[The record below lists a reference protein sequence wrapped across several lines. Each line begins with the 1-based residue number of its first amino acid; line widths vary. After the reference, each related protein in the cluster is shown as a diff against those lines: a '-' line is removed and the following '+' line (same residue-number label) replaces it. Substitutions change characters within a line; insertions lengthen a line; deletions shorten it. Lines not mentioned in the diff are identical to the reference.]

1 MELNRIFKQPVSRP
15 IEGVIKADDES
26 SLYVELNEYVLT
38 DEVAKRLEHFLDAYN
53 DYHGANGVWVS
64 GFFGSGKS
72 HLLKMLALIME
83 NRSVDGSTALDI
95 FLPKIPKEDE
105 LLRAALK
112 KAVAIPS
119 KSILFNIDQKADIIS
134 KSQTDA
140 LLSVFVKVFNEMC
153 GYFGKQG
160 YIAHFERDLDS
171 RNQLEAF
178 KTSYQQHA
186 NKPWERGREQALLES
201 GNIARAYAEITGED
215 PALAK
220 GILDKY
226 RAQYSVSI
234 EDFSEQV
241 KAWLDKKPANFRLN
255 FFVDEVGQYI
265 ADNTKLMTNL
275 QTVAESLATKCQGRA
290 WIIVTAQEDMNSV
303 LGDMNKQQSNDFSKI
318 QARFANR
325 LKLTSADVAEV
336 IQKRLLT
343 KNEAGTALLSSTYEQ
358 QFNNFKTLFEF
369 ADGGQQYTNFRDAEH
384 FTYCY
389 PFVPY
394 QFPLFQ
400 AAIRG
405 LSQHNGFEGK
415 ANSVGERSMLGVFRD
430 VAIAIDNEP
439 VGQLATFDRMFEGIR
454 GALKSAIQSAINNAE
469 RHLGDEYAVR
479 VLKALF
485 LVKYVKEFK
494 ATLRNLSVL
503 MLERFGDDLPAQR
516 KRLEAALNKLEQ
528 QTYIQRNGDL
538 YEYLTDEEK
547 DVEEEIKGTEVE
559 STDILKELESLLF
572 DGVIKQRKIRHS
584 NGQDYA
590 YTRKMDD
597 RALSREH
604 ELAIHIVTPLSDNF
618 DNGTLQRMQSMGRD
632 ELRVVL
638 PADVRFMQDLTM
650 YKRTEKYIRQ
660 NSNTPQEAVKRILDA
675 KGFQNTERLND
686 LQVRAKGLLGKA
698 TLIINAADVDVS
710 SEDGQTRVLK
720 GFEHLLQSTYPNLRM
735 LRDVPFNEAD
745 IGKHLRMMEDGLIAN
760 DATSLT
766 EPEQELLAFIQGN
779 ARGGVRTTVK
789 SLIERFERKN
799 YGWYYAAIL
808 CNLALL
814 CARGKV
820 EVRQDSNSLE
830 RDALERSLRNTNAH
844 ASLVLEPQV
853 EFSASQVRALKDF
866 FADFFD
872 KPASSNEARALARE
886 TIDALKELEIELAT
900 LHGQKAQLPFLS
912 VLTPVLA
919 TLKDVASKNPNWF
932 LTDLTRAEDALLD
945 TKENILDPL
954 RRFMNSPQ
962 RAIFEQARALVAEQ
976 EDNFAYV
983 AASEVDAVRSLL
995 ADSKPWQGNRLQQLK
1010 PQLDALE
1017 HAIAQQLAIERDA
1030 AAHRLAELEQRL
1042 RATDEFGRIDTARQS
1057 QLTEPFAEARRA
1069 LQGQKRIA
1077 MIRDQLRRFEESRFS
1092 QLLVQL
1098 EQWGKPAQPAH
1109 TPDPQPAAGAPSAGE
1124 PQAAVTL
1131 IPRPATPEP
1140 KVVPA
1145 RTIRVDYTK
1154 AWLTS
1159 EAELDEYLNKQ
1170 REAWLKEI
1178 QAGNRVQI

>member
-1 MELNRIFKQPVSRP
+1 LKLNSIFFNPVSRP

-26 SLYVELNEYVLT
+26 SLHSELSEYVLT

-53 DYHGANGVWVS
+53 DYHGANGVWLS

-72 HLLKMLALIME
+72 HLLKMLALLLE
-83 NRSVDGSTALDI
+83 NRQINNDYALDI
-95 FLPKIPKEDE
+95 FLPKIQKEDE

-134 KSQTDA
+134 KTQIDA

-160 YIAHFERDLDS
+160 YIAQFERDLDG
-171 RNQLEAF
+171 RDQLQHF
-178 KTSYQQHA
+178 KDAYQRHA
-186 NKPWERGREQALLES
+186 NKSWERGREQALLEA
-201 GNIARAYAEITGED
+201 GNIAKAYAEITGED
-215 PALAK
+215 PALSK

-226 RAQYSVSI
+226 RNQYSVSI
-234 EDFSEQV
+234 EDFGNQV
-241 KAWLDKKPANFRLN
+241 KAWLDNKPANFRLN

-265 ADNTKLMTNL
+265 AENTKLMTNL

-303 LGDMNKQQSNDFSKI
+303 LGDLSKQQSNDFTKI

-343 KNEAGTALLSSTYEQ
+343 KNEIGAELLKTTYAQ
-358 QFNNFKTLFEF
+358 QVNNFKTLFDF
-369 ADGGQQYTNFRDAEH
+369 ADGGQAYQNFRDEDH
-384 FTYCY
+384 FIYAY

-400 AAIRG
+400 SAIRG
-405 LSQHNGFEGK
+405 ISVHNGFEGK
-415 ANSVGERSMLGVFRD
+415 ASSVGERSMLGVFRE

-454 GALKSAIQSAINNAE
+454 GALKSGIQSAINTAE
-469 RHLGDEYAVR
+469 RNLGDPYAIR

-503 MLERFGDDLPAQR
+503 MLERFGEDVPAQR
-516 KRLEAALNKLEQ
+516 KKLEAALNLLEQ

-547 DVEEEIKGTEVE
+547 DVEEEIKNTDVE
-559 STDILKELESLLF
+559 TADVIKELETLLF

-597 RALSREH
+597 RALSREY
-604 ELAIHIVTPLSDNF
+604 ELAIHIITPLSDNF
-618 DNGTLQRMQSMGRD
+618 DNITLQRMQSMGRD

-638 PADVRFMQDLTM
+638 PADARFMQDLTM
-650 YKRTEKYIRQ
+650 HKRTEKYIRQ
-660 NSNTPQEAVKRILDA
+660 NSNTQQEAVKRILDA
-675 KGFQNTERLND
+675 KGFQNTERLSD
-686 LQVRAKGLLGKA
+686 LQVRAKALLGKA
-698 TLIINAADVDVS
+698 ALIINAADVDVS

-720 GFEHLLQSTYPNLRM
+720 GFDHLIQTTYPNLRM
-735 LRDVPFNEAD
+735 LRDLPFNEAD
-745 IGKHLRMMEDGLIAN
+745 VGKHLRMVEDGLLAN

-766 EPEQELLAFIQGN
+766 EAEQELLAFIQSN
-779 ARGGVRTTVK
+779 ARSGVRTTVK
-789 SLIERFERKN
+789 NLIERFERKN

-814 CARGKV
+814 SARGKV
-820 EVRQDSNSLE
+820 EIRQDSNTLE
-830 RDALERSLRNTNAH
+830 AEALERSLRNTNAH
-844 ASLVLEPQV
+844 ATLVLEPQV
-853 EFSASQVRALKDF
+853 EFTASQVRTLKEF

-872 KPASSNEARALARE
+872 KPAASNEARALARE
-886 TIDALKELEIELAT
+886 TIDAIKDLEIELVE
-900 LHGQKAQLPFLS
+900 LKAQQALYPFLN
-912 VLTPVLA
+912 VLDAVLV
-919 TLKDVASKNPNWF
+919 TLKEVSEKNVNWF
-932 LTDLTRAEDALLD
+932 LTDLARAEDALLD
-945 TKENILDPL
+945 TKEKLIEPL
-954 RRFMNSPQ
+954 RRFMKSPQ
-962 RAIFEQARALVAEQ
+962 KAIFDQARQLVAEQ

-983 AASEVDAVRSLL
+983 PATEVEIIQAMLVDKS
-995 ADSKPWQGNRLQQLK
+995 PWQGNRLQQAK
-1010 PQLDALE
+1010 PQLDALQQS
-1017 HAIAQQLAIERDA
+1017 IANQLTSEKATA
-1030 AAHRLAELEQRL
+1030 ANRLGELELRL
-1042 RATDEFGRIDTARQS
+1042 QATEEYATLNPDDQARLS
-1057 QLTEPFAEARRA
+1057 KPFTEAGQA

-1077 MIRDQLRRFEESRFS
+1077 MIRDQLRHFEDERYP
-1092 QLLVQL
+1092 QLLLQL
-1098 EQWGKPAQPAH
+1098 EGLAKPKPVAPPSKIPNDTTPPVEGGKPQATAP
-1109 TPDPQPAAGAPSAGE
+1109 TPVVAE
-1124 PQAAVTL
+1124 PRL
-1131 IPRPATPEP
+1131 
-1140 KVVPA
+1140 VPA
-1145 RTIRVDYTK
+1145 RTIKVGYPK
-1154 AWLTS
+1154 PWLAN
-1159 EAELDEYLNKQ
+1159 EAELDEYLKQQ

-1178 QAGNRVQI
+1178 QAGNRVQV